1 MQFIESVARLG
12 AGIGIPHTAQHSE
25 PVLPN
30 SVRIDRQ
37 QRTPA
42 ASESER
48 SRTRKQTE
56 VLSQAAVT
64 AVYKLSHEAAGTT
77 SQHQPANTASS
88 LLIQRWKYLKMWS

>member
-1 MQFIESVARLG
+1 MIFLG
-12 AGIGIPHTAQHSE
+12 PKT
-25 PVLPN
+25 
-30 SVRIDRQ
+30 
-37 QRTPA
+37 A

-56 VLSQAAVT
+56 VISQAAVT